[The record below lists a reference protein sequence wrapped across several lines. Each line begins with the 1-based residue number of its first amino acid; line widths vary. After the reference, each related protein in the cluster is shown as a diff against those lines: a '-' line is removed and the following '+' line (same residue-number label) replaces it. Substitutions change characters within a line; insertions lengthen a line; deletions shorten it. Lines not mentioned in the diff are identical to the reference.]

1 MKELKYLVMHK
12 NRIVAAFRRRWEAEK
27 FIEISKIHNY
37 ELVIT
42 D

>member
-1 MKELKYLVMHK
+1 MKELKYLVMH
-12 NRIVAAFRRRWEAEK
+12 NNQIVAAFRRRWEAEK
-27 FIEISKIHNY
+27 FIETSKTHNY